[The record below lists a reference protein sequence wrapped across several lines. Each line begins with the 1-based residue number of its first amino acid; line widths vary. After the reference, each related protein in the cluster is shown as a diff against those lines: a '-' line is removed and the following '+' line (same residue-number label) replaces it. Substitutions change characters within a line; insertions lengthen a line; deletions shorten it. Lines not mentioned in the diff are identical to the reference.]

1 MSHAQSS
8 FARLTRTPS
17 ILFPSQQGIHY
28 DQYPFA
34 NFDRHDA
41 LIVGMLA
48 KPLHIEEEEAKMET
62 AQCTVRPTQRLG
74 EAPFNV
80 AQFERSLP

>member
-17 ILFPSQQGIHY
+17 RLFPSQQDIHY
-28 DQYPFA
+28 DQHPAA
-34 NFDRHDA
+34 NFGRHDA

-48 KPLHIEEEEAKMET
+48 RPLHMEEEEAKVET
-62 AQCTVRPTQRLG
+62 APCTVRPTPRLG
-74 EAPFNV
+74 EAPLNV